1 MPGLNSHLDA
11 PRVIS
16 EENGEWCLSFLSNL
30 FNRMHMAYVLTV
42 SNQKG
47 GVGKTTTAVNLAAC
61 LAAAEQRTLLVDLD
75 PQGNATSAL
84 GIDKSSVAHSAY
96 EVMVEQTPITTAAV
110 KTSIEFLSVV
120 PANTELVGA
129 EIQLVSVVSRESRLK
144 NALEKIKD
152 DYDYIIVDCPP
163 SLGLLTLNAM
173 TASNAV
179 LIPVQCEYL
188 AMEGLADLYN
198 TVQLVQDHLNP
209 DLSILGIVL
218 TMLDPRNNL
227 SHQVVDE
234 LRGHFKE
241 MVCQT
246 TIPRNVRLSE
256 APSHGLPIILYDIKS
271 KGAASYLD
279 LAQEVME
286 RVQAMAISG
295 DVAESISAE
304 GGDNVTA

>member
-1 MPGLNSHLDA
+1 
-11 PRVIS
+11 
-16 EENGEWCLSFLSNL
+16 
-30 FNRMHMAYVLTV
+30 MAYILTV

-61 LAAAEQRTLLVDLD
+61 LAAAEQRTLLLDLD

-84 GIDKSSVAHSAY
+84 GIDKSSVAHSSY
-96 EVMVEQTPITTAAV
+96 EILVEQTPIATAAI
-110 KTSIEFLSVV
+110 KTTIDYLTVV

-129 EIQLVSVVSRESRLK
+129 EIQLVPVVSRENRLK
-144 NALEKIKD
+144 DALAKIKD
-152 DYDYIIVDCPP
+152 DYDYVIVDCPP

-198 TVQLVQDHLNP
+198 TVQLVQERLNP

-227 SHQVVDE
+227 SRQVADE

-271 KGAASYLD
+271 KGAASYLE

-286 RVQAMAISG
+286 RVQALTNP
-295 DVAESISAE
+295 ESAVESDIVEDRGSSVE
-304 GGDNVTA
+304 GVDNVTA

>member
-1 MPGLNSHLDA
+1 MGY
-11 PRVIS
+11 I
-16 EENGEWCLSFLSNL
+16 
-30 FNRMHMAYVLTV
+30 LTV

-61 LAAAEQRTLLVDLD
+61 IAAAERRTLLLDLD

-84 GIDKSSVAHSAY
+84 GIDKSSVTHSAY
-96 EVMVEQTPITTAAV
+96 EVLVDQVPIATAAI
-110 KTSIEFLSVV
+110 KSTIEFLTIV
-120 PANTELVGA
+120 PANSELVGA
-129 EIQLVSVVSRESRLK
+129 EIQLVPVVSRESRLK
-144 NALEKIKD
+144 ESLEKIKD

-198 TVQLVQDHLNP
+198 TVQLVQERLNP
-209 DLSILGIVL
+209 NLSILGIVL

-227 SHQVVDE
+227 SRQVADE

-271 KGAASYLD
+271 RGAASYLE

-286 RVQAMAISG
+286 RVQNLTTPESSA
-295 DVAESISAE
+295 DPLVAEDRGLPE
-304 GGDNVTA
+304 GVDHVPA

>member
-1 MPGLNSHLDA
+1 MGF
-11 PRVIS
+11 I
-16 EENGEWCLSFLSNL
+16 
-30 FNRMHMAYVLTV
+30 LTV

-47 GVGKTTTAVNLAAC
+47 GVGKTTTAINLAAC
-61 LAAAEQRTLLVDLD
+61 LAAAEQRTLLMDLD

-84 GIDKSSVAHSAY
+84 GIDKSAVAHSTY
-96 EVMVEQTPITTAAV
+96 EVLVEQLPIATAAI
-110 KTSIEFLSVV
+110 KTAIDYLTVV
-120 PANTELVGA
+120 PANSELVGA
-129 EIQLVSVVSRESRLK
+129 EIQLVPVVSRENRLK
-144 NALEKIKD
+144 EALEKIKD

-188 AMEGLADLYN
+188 AMEGLADLCT
-198 TVQLVQDHLNP
+198 TVQLVQERLNP
-209 DLSILGIVL
+209 DLTILGVVL

-227 SHQVVDE
+227 SGQVADE

-241 MVCQT
+241 LVCQT

-271 KGAASYLD
+271 KGASSYLD
-279 LAQEVME
+279 LTQEIME
-286 RVQAMAISG
+286 RVQNQTIPDSAA
-295 DVAESISAE
+295 DVTVAEDHGLSE
-304 GGDNVTA
+304 GVDNVTA

>member
-1 MPGLNSHLDA
+1 
-11 PRVIS
+11 
-16 EENGEWCLSFLSNL
+16 
-30 FNRMHMAYVLTV
+30 MAYILTV

-61 LAAAEQRTLLVDLD
+61 LAAAEQRTLLLDLD

-84 GIDKSSVAHSAY
+84 GIDKSSVAHSSY
-96 EVMVEQTPITTAAV
+96 EILVEQTPIATAAI
-110 KTSIEFLSVV
+110 KTTIDYLTVV

-129 EIQLVSVVSRESRLK
+129 EIQLVPVVSRENRLK
-144 NALEKIKD
+144 EALSKIKD
-152 DYDYIIVDCPP
+152 DYDYVIVDCPP

-198 TVQLVQDHLNP
+198 TVQLVQERLNP

-227 SHQVVDE
+227 SRQVADE

-271 KGAASYLD
+271 KGAASYLE

-286 RVQAMAISG
+286 RVQSLTNP
-295 DVAESISAE
+295 ESAVESDIVEDRGSSVE
-304 GGDNVTA
+304 GVDNVTA

>member
-1 MPGLNSHLDA
+1 M
-11 PRVIS
+11 
-16 EENGEWCLSFLSNL
+16 
-30 FNRMHMAYVLTV
+30 
-42 SNQKG
+42 
-47 GVGKTTTAVNLAAC
+47 GKTTTAVNLAAC
-61 LAAAEQRTLLVDLD
+61 LAAAEQRTLLLDLD

-84 GIDKSSVAHSAY
+84 GIDKSSVAHSSY
-96 EVMVEQTPITTAAV
+96 EILVEQTPIATAAI
-110 KTSIEFLSVV
+110 KTTIDYLTVV

-129 EIQLVSVVSRESRLK
+129 EIQLVPVVSRENRLK
-144 NALEKIKD
+144 EALAKIKD
-152 DYDYIIVDCPP
+152 DYDYVIVDCPP

-198 TVQLVQDHLNP
+198 TVQLVQERLNP

-227 SHQVVDE
+227 SRQVADE
-234 LRGHFKE
+234 LRSHFKE

-271 KGAASYLD
+271 KGAASYLE

-286 RVQAMAISG
+286 RVQALTNP
-295 DVAESISAE
+295 ESAVESDIVEDRGSSVE
-304 GGDNVTA
+304 GVDNVTA

>member
-1 MPGLNSHLDA
+1 MG
-11 PRVIS
+11 
-16 EENGEWCLSFLSNL
+16 
-30 FNRMHMAYVLTV
+30 YVLTV

-47 GVGKTTTAVNLAAC
+47 GVGKTTTAINLAAC
-61 LAAAEQRTLLVDLD
+61 LAAAEQRTLLMDLD

-84 GIDKSSVAHSAY
+84 GIDKSSVAYSTY
-96 EVMVEQTPITTAAV
+96 EVLVDQIPIAKAAI
-110 KTSIEFLSVV
+110 KSSIDYLTIV

-129 EIQLVSVVSRESRLK
+129 EIQLVPAVSRESRLK
-144 NALEKIKD
+144 TALEKIRE

-173 TASNAV
+173 TASDAV

-209 DLSILGIVL
+209 QLSVLGIVL

-227 SHQVVDE
+227 SRQVADE
-234 LRGHFKE
+234 LRAHFKE
-241 MVCQT
+241 IVCHT
-246 TIPRNVRLSE
+246 VIPRNVRLSE

-271 KGAASYLD
+271 KGAVSYLD

-286 RVQAMAISG
+286 RVQAIVCPE
-295 DVAESISAE
+295 DVADVVGAE
-304 GGDNVTA
+304 DLGPPTEGVDHVTS

>member
-1 MPGLNSHLDA
+1 MG
-11 PRVIS
+11 
-16 EENGEWCLSFLSNL
+16 F
-30 FNRMHMAYVLTV
+30 VLTI

-47 GVGKTTTAVNLAAC
+47 GVGKTTTAINLAAC
-61 LAAAEQRTLLVDLD
+61 LAAAERRTLLLDMD

-84 GIDKSSVAHSAY
+84 GIDKSTVAHSTY
-96 EVMVEQTPITTAAV
+96 EVLVEQVPIATAA
-110 KTSIEFLSVV
+110 TPSSIDFLTVV
-120 PANTELVGA
+120 PANAELVGA
-129 EIQLVSVVSRESRLK
+129 EIQLVPVVSRERRLK
-144 NALEKIKD
+144 AALEKIKN
-152 DYDYIIVDCPP
+152 DYDYIIIDCPP

-173 TASNAV
+173 TASDAV

-209 DLSILGIVL
+209 DLKILGVVL
-218 TMLDPRNNL
+218 TMVDPRNNL
-227 SHQVVDE
+227 SRQVADE

-271 KGAASYLD
+271 RGAISYLE
-279 LAQEVME
+279 LTQEIME
-286 RVQAMAISG
+286 RVQNGGIPVQIVDSSG
-295 DVAESISAE
+295 NGASERSE
-304 GGDNVTA
+304 GVDNVTT

>member
-1 MPGLNSHLDA
+1 MG
-11 PRVIS
+11 
-16 EENGEWCLSFLSNL
+16 F
-30 FNRMHMAYVLTV
+30 VLTI

-47 GVGKTTTAVNLAAC
+47 GVGKTTTAINLAAC
-61 LAAAEQRTLLVDLD
+61 LAAAERRTLLVDLD

-84 GIDKSSVAHSAY
+84 GIDKSAVAVSTYEVLVEQAPITSVAMPSA
-96 EVMVEQTPITTAAV
+96 ID
-110 KTSIEFLSVV
+110 FLTVV
-120 PANTELVGA
+120 PANAELVGA
-129 EIQLVSVVSRESRLK
+129 EIQLVPVVSRERRLK
-144 NALEKIKD
+144 NALEKVKD
-152 DYDYIIVDCPP
+152 DYDYIIIDCPP

-209 DLSILGIVL
+209 SLSILGVVL

-227 SHQVVDE
+227 SRQVADE
-234 LRGHFKE
+234 LRGHFKG

-271 KGAASYLD
+271 RGAASYLE
-279 LAQEVME
+279 LTQEIME
-286 RVQAMAISG
+286 RVQSG
-295 DVAESISAE
+295 IAAESSAE
-304 GGDNVTA
+304 ALRAGGPVPSEGVDNVTT

>member
-1 MPGLNSHLDA
+1 MG
-11 PRVIS
+11 II
-16 EENGEWCLSFLSNL
+16 
-30 FNRMHMAYVLTV
+30 LTV

-61 LAAAEQRTLLVDLD
+61 LAAAEQRTLLVDMD

-84 GIDKSSVAHSAY
+84 GIDKSAVAHTTY
-96 EVMVEQTPITTAAV
+96 EVLVEQVPIASAAI
-110 KTSIEFLSVV
+110 KSSIEYLTVV

-129 EIQLVSVVSRESRLK
+129 EIQLVPVVSRESRLK
-144 NALEKIKD
+144 ETLEKIKD

-173 TASNAV
+173 TASDVV

-198 TVQLVQDHLNP
+198 TIQLVQERLNP
-209 DLSILGIVL
+209 DLSILGVVL

-227 SHQVVDE
+227 SRQVADE
-234 LRGHFKE
+234 LRRHFRE

-271 KGAASYLD
+271 KGASSYLE
-279 LAQEVME
+279 LTQEIMD
-286 RVQAMAISG
+286 RVQTLTIPRPA
-295 DVAESISAE
+295 AESIVAE
-304 GGDNVTA
+304 GCGLSEGVDNVTA